1 MKPLLVSALI
11 GLTVAAAPAWA
22 YGPSNPL
29 VCKQGE
35 QKALIAYTRI
45 NSPLIDNVYIC
56 DAPQALRSEAGL
68 QALKD
73 AIGGTALP
81 GSSIKIVSIILLD
94 N

>member
-1 MKPLLVSALI
+1 MKPLRLFALI
-11 GLTVAAAPAWA
+11 GLAVTASAAWA

-35 QKALIAYTRI
+35 QKALIAYSRV
-45 NSPLIDNVYIC
+45 NSPLIENVYIC

-73 AIGGTALP
+73 AIGGTVLP
-81 GSSIKIVSIILLD
+81 GTSIKIVSIILLD